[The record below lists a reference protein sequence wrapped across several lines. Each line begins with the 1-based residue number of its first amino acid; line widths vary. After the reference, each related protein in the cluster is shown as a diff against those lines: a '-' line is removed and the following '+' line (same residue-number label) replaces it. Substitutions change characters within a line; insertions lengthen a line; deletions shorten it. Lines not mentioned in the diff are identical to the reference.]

1 MMGPGNGHRTLSALG
16 FRLWALVPRS
26 RLKLGLP
33 TSGSIEGG
41 GRRGPLP
48 DPPFKE
54 GTCAGEAGARAAAN
68 LQDVTTLTSENLD
81 QGKSRNAR
89 FLRWLG
95 TPGIAGFAFTL
106 VILVTAPAAAADVE
120 AGRRKAEPCA
130 ACHGRDG
137 NATVPGTPSLAGQ
150 PVFFTHWQLIKYRD
164 GRRKDP
170 QMSPPAQ
177 NLSDEDMADLAA
189 YYATQRPNPRPAKVD
204 PAKVTA
210 GRQLA
215 NLHHCTSCHRPGL
228 VGQQQV
234 PRLAGQDFDYLLR
247 LLRSFKAKTAS
258 DLDGMMTMSAQPLQ
272 EEDLLNLVHFMAS
285 LGGE

>member
-1 MMGPGNGHRTLSALG
+1 
-16 FRLWALVPRS
+16 
-26 RLKLGLP
+26 
-33 TSGSIEGG
+33 
-41 GRRGPLP
+41 
-48 DPPFKE
+48 
-54 GTCAGEAGARAAAN
+54 
-68 LQDVTTLTSENLD
+68 VTTLTPENLD

-137 NATVPGTPSLAGQ
+137 NATIPGTPSLAGQ